1 VIAERARPAE
11 RDAAAVA
18 AARRSGAQIVGKTN
32 LSELCWSDAGTNDWS
47 GTPVNPLDPRR
58 LPGGSSSG
66 SAVAVAVGEAD
77 VALGTDGAGSAR
89 VPAACCGVVG
99 LKTTWGRVPMDG
111 ASPLAP
117 SVDTIGPL
125 GADVAAAELG
135 MRLIEPGF
143 AARSCEL
150 RAARVRPQ
158 TEPRVDPAVDAAIDA
173 ALAAAGIAT
182 TEIDGLDF
190 AAANAAG
197 SLLID
202 VEAYQ
207 ATKYL
212 MPDLSRLSP
221 HTQRNML
228 QAAAVTADQVAAANR
243 TRAGVR
249 EWFDGMLARH
259 RFLAWPTMMVAA
271 PLIGERRR
279 IHLTLLTMPVNLA
292 GLPALALPLPGGP
305 AGLPA
310 SLQLVGGPGSEEQ
323 LIFLGRVIEA
333 AL

>member
-1 VIAERARPAE
+1 
-11 RDAAAVA
+11 
-18 AARRSGAQIVGKTN
+18 
-32 LSELCWSDAGTNDWS
+32 
-47 GTPVNPLDPRR
+47 VNPLDPRR

-77 VALGTDGAGSAR
+77 VALGTDGAGSSR

-111 ASPLAP
+111 AYPLAP
-117 SVDTIGPL
+117 SVDTIGLL
-125 GADVAAAELG
+125 GGDVAAAELG

-143 AARSCEL
+143 AAKTCEL

-158 TEPRVDPAVDAAIDA
+158 TEPEVDPAVNAAIDS
-173 ALAAAGIAT
+173 ALASAGIAT
-182 TEIDGLDF
+182 TEIEGLDF
-190 AAANAAG
+190 AAANTAG

-212 MPDLSRLSP
+212 MPDLARLSP

-249 EWFDGMLARH
+249 KWFDGMLARH
-259 RFLAWPTMMVAA
+259 PFLAWPTMMGAP
-271 PLIGERRR
+271 PLIGEQQR
-279 IHLTLLTMPVNLA
+279 IHLTLLTMPANLA
-292 GLPALALPLPGGP
+292 GLPALSLPVPGGP

-310 SLQLVGGPGSEEQ
+310 SLQLIGPPGSEEQ
-323 LIFLGRVIEA
+323 LISLGRVIEA